1 VFDRER
7 FPSNK
12 PFALLV
18 ERTNK
23 KVRIG
28 ENWWGNET
36 DVYHRL
42 GLVELGNEKLKVT
55 NRDEVIRDGTRWK
68 IIGGSFKQLQEKAE
82 ITELQAQIEVLPKK

>member
-1 VFDRER
+1 LFGTLQTLDSAKEGNFLAVFDRER

-28 ENWWGNET
+28 EN
-36 DVYHRL
+36 
-42 GLVELGNEKLKVT
+42 
-55 NRDEVIRDGTRWK
+55 
-68 IIGGSFKQLQEKAE
+68 
-82 ITELQAQIEVLPKK
+82 